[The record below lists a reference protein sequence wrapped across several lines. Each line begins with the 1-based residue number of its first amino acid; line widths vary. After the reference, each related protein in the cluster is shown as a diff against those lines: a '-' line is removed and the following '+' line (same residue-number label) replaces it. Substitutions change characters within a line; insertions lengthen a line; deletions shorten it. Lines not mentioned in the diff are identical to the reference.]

1 MNMKDIVKEY
11 FENWTVGRFSKM
23 RLNESSTFLIVYMW
37 VMYMFNV
44 MDVLNTQINRREALM
59 GLVMLISGTLVYFSM
74 IQHPLQHEKIF
85 YLCPMNHEERKKYIW
100 NTYFFRCAAHIIL
113 FTFGTVIM
121 MPFSSFKPLMYPV
134 ILLNNVVI
142 SMIVPINN
150 KTEKGYCYILFLVL
164 TTVLSNM
171 AAIEV
176 LADSKNS
183 DMWMQIILICVLIF
197 ITLPLM
203 VGFSKHI
210 KRKLNEAVDYE
221 TNGVR
226 Q

>member
-44 MDVLNTQINRREALM
+44 MILDTQINRRESLM
-59 GLVMLISGTLVYFSM
+59 GLVMLTSGTLVYFSM

-113 FTFGTVIM
+113 FTVGTVIM
-121 MPFSSFKPLMYPV
+121 IPFSSFKPLMYPV
-134 ILLNNVVI
+134 IMLNNVVI

-150 KTEKGYCYILFLVL
+150 KTEKGYCYILFLVPI
-164 TTVLSNM
+164 TVLSNM
-171 AAIEV
+171 VAIEV

-183 DMWMQIILICVLIF
+183 AMWMQIILICVLIF

-221 TNGVR
+221 TNGVS

>member
-44 MDVLNTQINRREALM
+44 MNVLDTQINRRESLM
-59 GLVMLISGTLVYFSM
+59 GLVMLTSGTLVYFSM

-113 FTFGTVIM
+113 FTVGNVIM
-121 MPFSSFKPLMYPV
+121 IPFSSFKPLMYPV
-134 ILLNNVVI
+134 IMLNNVVI

-150 KTEKGYCYILFLVL
+150 KTEKGYCYILFLVPI
-164 TTVLSNM
+164 TVLSNM
-171 AAIEV
+171 VAIEV

-183 DMWMQIILICVLIF
+183 AMWMQIILICVLIF

-221 TNGVR
+221 TNGVS